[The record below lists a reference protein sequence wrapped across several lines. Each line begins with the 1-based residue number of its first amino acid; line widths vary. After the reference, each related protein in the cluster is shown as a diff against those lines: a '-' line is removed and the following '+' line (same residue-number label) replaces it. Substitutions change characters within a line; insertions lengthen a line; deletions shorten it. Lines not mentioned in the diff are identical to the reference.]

1 MENWAGIR
9 NLDKYRDFYTSNPV
23 MRKYRDSSVIEVEPS
38 SKFSDAFELIL
49 NSEHSDSRV
58 KSLIGLNA
66 NTGKLEVYLDGKRI
80 ACIGS
85 MQVNTA
91 ITASSIPN
99 TIDKELF
106 SRKSNKKL
114 GLQEAEKILNSVG
127 MKLIKE

>member
-1 MENWAGIR
+1 
-9 NLDKYRDFYTSNPV
+9 
-23 MRKYRDSSVIEVEPS
+23 MRKYRDSSVREVEPS
-38 SKFSDAFELIL
+38 SKFSDAFELIM
-49 NSEHSDSRV
+49 NSENSDSRV
-58 KSLIGLNA
+58 KALICLNA

-80 ACIGS
+80 ACIGR

-106 SRKSNKKL
+106 KKKIKKI
-114 GLQEAEKILNSVG
+114 GLPEAEKILNSVG

>member
-1 MENWAGIR
+1 
-9 NLDKYRDFYTSNPV
+9 